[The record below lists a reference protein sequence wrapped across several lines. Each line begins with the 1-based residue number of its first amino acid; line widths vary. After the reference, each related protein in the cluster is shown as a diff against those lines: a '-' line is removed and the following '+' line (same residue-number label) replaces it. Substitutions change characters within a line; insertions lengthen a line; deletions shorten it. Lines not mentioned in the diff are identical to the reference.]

1 MRRQRYLRASSA
13 QSLCIFCACRLAGH
27 LPPAL
32 STLPRRSLHTGRTDR
47 QQAEAVATPSTNPA
61 SQPSR
66 QQSTGFEP
74 NSSLSRSEQEER
86 NRLRQAR
93 EQRQRE
99 EEDQVRAIQQ
109 AQRVRQDQQRAQQ
122 QWQEAKTR
130 EAKAQEDREAQERV
144 RAQWK
149 QNEGRDSHSVSRTQP
164 RRTDSSRGANSGHK
178 TLSFSGT
185 GQPSDQTSPT
195 PALAPESK
203 KARRARLGQQGRSDG
218 NPQRQGQNR
227 SAQHGGNSEQAQ
239 PASRFAKQG
248 VRVMKFESATT
259 QPTPQAQQSKQPR
272 LDNPFASVTAAAP
285 AKRDMPAFGSAMA
298 PPANNS
304 RPADAGWGSGP
315 VKRTPIQYSETRP
328 AEFID
333 NSAASTSFDP
343 ATPQKSNAAAADTSW
358 PEHQTEFGSTE
369 RFVNGPE
376 PINGDQGSQ
385 LNGFFA
391 PRGNSRSQAGMH
403 ESEQDSTSL
412 MKQQQQQQGHQTLVR
427 PNNSSQS
434 SLRGVEEDTG
444 LPQRPDSQPRQSN
457 VPDFVA
463 TLQQAEQRRT
473 QRQSNDQWPAFEAVS
488 DNRQSRSRNVND
500 RPDSGIA
507 SYKHHRRED
516 RGDARQEHRTD
527 VRYES
532 QRNEGPTIRFEP
544 QRQHELD
551 RANPSSETSQ
561 HRASPDR
568 HVFSDSNTGYRATML
583 DTEDHQPMEPSFDGS
598 QAANWQHLRR
608 RDSAPAQSAHTA
620 SAPQQSGS
628 EPQEQQPLD
637 GDWIDRSFRQ
647 HQHQRSRSMPAYLN
661 NQQTREAAQKGQ
673 SPFEARDAA
682 RLAQT
687 KCARCQQL
695 GHVARDCPTLKDRV
709 CYRCGQAG
717 HMAGHCPNPSKR
729 DNGPFQGVRR
739 TDSAGGGVRDYEPA
753 VRRSD
758 NADRP
763 RQDNRAFTPETIQRD
778 TGRSNES
785 RRDTQNDDVRQE
797 LLGRRRAVPVAGEE
811 EPEERVLRSRKF
823 AEKEEPVKKRRGGR
837 RDEDEDE
844 DAGGAERDERN
855 ARKAARKAQKAQ
867 DKVEKAE
874 ERRARRS
881 EQGPPINLP
890 EFVSV
895 ATLAQQLG
903 VRYESFVSRVE
914 RLGYDDVFP
923 GKILNAE
930 TSGMIAMEYG
940 FEPVFGGGEAE
951 EVERDLRARPEPEE
965 EERDFLPTRPPVV
978 TIMGHVDHG
987 KTTLLDFLR
996 KTRVVDGE
1004 AGGIT
1009 QHIGAF
1015 SVEVAEKGG
1024 KTVTFLD
1031 TPGHAA
1037 FLAMRQ
1043 RGANVTDI
1051 VILVVAADDGVKPQT
1066 IEAIR
1071 CAKTAGVPIL
1081 VAVNKIDKEGADVE
1095 RVKGDLARHGVVV
1108 EDFGGDVVAVPVS
1121 GKTGEGVS
1129 ELVEAVVV
1137 SAEILDKRAEID
1149 GMVEGW
1155 VLEGTT
1161 RKAGR
1166 MATVLVK
1173 RGTLRPGSII
1183 VAGKTWSR
1191 VRSLKD
1197 QAGKIVPE
1205 IGPGM
1210 PVEVDGW
1217 RDQPAAGDEVLQT
1230 ETEQK
1235 ATDVVE
1241 YRREKEEQ
1249 KKTAADTEAI
1259 NEARRL
1265 EQERVRKEKAAE
1277 AAKRSGTEAD
1287 YFESAAQLDSTPQN
1301 SAETTSG
1308 HMTVPF
1314 IIKADVSGS
1323 AEAVSEYVLS
1333 ISSPLIT
1340 PQILQSTV
1348 GAINQSDVDLASAA
1362 QGHIIAFNLP
1372 ADEGMKGVAERVG
1385 VKVLENNVIYRVL
1398 DDVKLVLEEKLPPI
1412 ISTRVMGE
1420 AEVGVSFEISVGGR
1434 KKMKIAG
1441 CKVRNGVIGKGS
1453 RAKVMRGGAK
1463 VYDGII
1469 SSLKNVKKDVQEMR
1483 KGSECGM
1490 GFDDWEGFEVG
1501 DQVQTYEEISEKR
1514 RL

>member
-13 QSLCIFCACRLAGH
+13 QSLCIFCACRLAGD

-32 STLPRRSLHTGRTDR
+32 STLPRRSLHTGRTDK
-47 QQAEAVATPSTNPA
+47 QQAEAVASPFVDSA
-61 SQPSR
+61 SQPAR
-66 QQSTGFEP
+66 QQSTGFDP

-93 EQRQRE
+93 EQRRRG
-99 EEDQVRAIQQ
+99 EEDRVRAIQQ

-130 EAKAQEDREAQERV
+130 EATAQEEREAQERV
-144 RAQWK
+144 RARWK
-149 QNEGRDSHSVSRTQP
+149 QNEGRDSQSVSRTQP

-178 TLSFSGT
+178 TLSFSVT

-203 KARRARLGQQGRSDG
+203 EARRARLGQQGRSNG
-218 NPQRQGQNR
+218 NPQRQDQNR
-227 SAQHGGNSEQAQ
+227 SAQHGGNSEHAQ

-248 VRVMKFESATT
+248 VRVLKIESPTT
-259 QPTPQAQQSKQPR
+259 QPTPQAKQSKQPR
-272 LDNPFASVTAAAP
+272 LDNPFASATAAP
-285 AKRDMPAFGSAMA
+285 PGKMDMPTFGSASGSQA
-298 PPANNS
+298 VKS

-315 VKRTPIQYSETRP
+315 VKRALIQYSETRP
-328 AEFID
+328 ADFND
-333 NSAASTSFDP
+333 DPAASTPSEP
-343 ATPQKSNAAAADTSW
+343 ATIQQPNAAAANSSW
-358 PEHQTEFGSTE
+358 PQHEREFDSTKTTANTLVPTNE
-369 RFVNGPE
+369 A
-376 PINGDQGSQ
+376 QGSR
-385 LNGFFA
+385 FS
-391 PRGNSRSQAGMH
+391 RSNSRSQAGSH
-403 ESEQDSTSL
+403 QSDAHDSISL
-412 MKQQQQQQGHQTLVR
+412 GKQQHGHQTSMR
-427 PNNSSQS
+427 PEDSSHS
-434 SLRGVEEDTG
+434 SLRGVEEDAG
-444 LPQRPDSQPRQSN
+444 LPRRPASQSRPNN

-463 TLQQAEQRRT
+463 TLQQAEQRKAP
-473 QRQSNDQWPAFEAVS
+473 RQSNGQWPAFEAVPES
-488 DNRQSRSRNVND
+488 RRSRSRSVND
-500 RPDSGIA
+500 RPDAGVA
-507 SYKHHRRED
+507 SYNDYRRD
-516 RGDARQEHRTD
+516 HRGDVQQQYTPDAQYQQQHD
-527 VRYES
+527 
-532 QRNEGPTIRFEP
+532 NGPTMRFEP
-544 QRQHELD
+544 QRRYEAGRD
-551 RANPSSETSQ
+551 SPFSEPAQ
-561 HRASPDR
+561 HRAGPGR
-568 HVFSDSNTGYRATML
+568 HVFSDTYTGYRATML
-583 DTEDHQPMEPSFDGS
+583 DTEDHQPAEPSFDEA
-598 QAANWQHLRR
+598 QAASWQHLRR
-608 RDSAPAQSAHTA
+608 RDSVPPQAAPAPFSQ
-620 SAPQQSGS
+620 QQSGH
-628 EPQEQQPLD
+628 PQQEQQPLD

-647 HQHQRSRSMPAYLN
+647 HQQQRSRSLPAYLD
-661 NQQTREAAQKGQ
+661 NQKTREATRNGQ
-673 SPFEARDAA
+673 SPFEARGAA

-717 HMAGHCPNPSKR
+717 HMAGQCPNPSTR
-729 DNGPFQGVRR
+729 GNGPFQGVRKM
-739 TDSAGGGVRDYEPA
+739 DVGGGGVRDYEPA
-753 VRRSD
+753 VGRSD
-758 NADRP
+758 GADRP
-763 RQDNRAFTPETIQRD
+763 RQDNRVSALESSLRD
-778 TGRSNES
+778 TGRRTEP
-785 RRDTQNDDVRQE
+785 RRDTKNDDDVRQE
-797 LLGRRRAVPVAGEE
+797 LLGRRRAIPAEVEE

-823 AEKEEPVKKRRGGR
+823 AEKEEPVKKRGGRR

-874 ERRARRS
+874 ERKARRT
-881 EQGPPINLP
+881 EQGPPVNLP

-965 EERDFLPTRPPVV
+965 EDRDFLPTRPPVV

-1197 QAGKIVPE
+1197 QSGKVVPE

-1217 RDQPAAGDEVLQT
+1217 RDQPVAGDEVLQA

-1277 AAKRSGTEAD
+1277 AAKRFGTEAD
-1287 YFESAAQLDSTPQN
+1287 YFESAAKLESTAQN
-1301 SAETTSG
+1301 NAETTSG

-1372 ADEGMKGVAERVG
+1372 PDEGMKGVAERVG

-1453 RAKVMRGGAK
+1453 RAKVTRGGVK